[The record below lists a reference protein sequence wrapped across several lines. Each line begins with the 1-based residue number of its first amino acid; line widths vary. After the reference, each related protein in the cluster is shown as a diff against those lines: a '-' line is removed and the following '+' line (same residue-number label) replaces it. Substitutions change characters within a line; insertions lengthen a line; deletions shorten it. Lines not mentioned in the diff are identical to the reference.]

1 METYQLILIIVVV
14 VLIIAVLCYSGIC
27 GKGRKWKVYPASKME
42 GMMVRIVMI
51 VMTVEMVMIK
61 AIDFLLNYSFVTTT
75 TGPNSFIFR
84 KLKVIEF

>member
-1 METYQLILIIVVV
+1 
-14 VLIIAVLCYSGIC
+14 
-27 GKGRKWKVYPASKME
+27 
-42 GMMVRIVMI
+42 MVRI

>member
-1 METYQLILIIVVV
+1 MRQRKEIN
-14 VLIIAVLCYSGIC
+14 
-27 GKGRKWKVYPASKME
+27 GKGAHPSVYPASKME
-42 GMMVRIVMI
+42 GMMVRI